1 MRRARTGRLPG
12 VFDRGVL
19 VLRLCIILTT
29 GLTLSACS
37 TGVTESLR
45 AADAAA
51 STAHCRTTP
60 HPGGGSTMDCTLWQ
74 RTTTTTTTTRPNGE
88 TTTTV
93 ERTRAGGDT

>member
-1 MRRARTGRLPG
+1 M
-12 VFDRGVL
+12 FDRGVL

-51 STAHCRTTP
+51 SNAQCRTTLQ
-60 HPGGGSTMDCTLWQ
+60 PGGGSTMDCTLWQ
-74 RTTTTTTTTRPNGE
+74 RTTTTTTTTLPNGE
-88 TTTTV
+88 TVTTV
-93 ERTRAGGDT
+93 ERIQTGGAL